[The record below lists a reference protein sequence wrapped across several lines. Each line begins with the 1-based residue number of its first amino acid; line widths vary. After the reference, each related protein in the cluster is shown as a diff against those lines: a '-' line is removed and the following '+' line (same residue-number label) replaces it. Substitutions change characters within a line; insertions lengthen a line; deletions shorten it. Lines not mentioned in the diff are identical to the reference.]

1 MPTPLTPHLQ
11 LALQRLSQAFEQA
24 LERTQEVT
32 GQLAGSALKA
42 ARRDELLL
50 TQDLLRQQH
59 SQCIWHF
66 EHSLRQQWEQ
76 AQTVGEPVRNRPSTW
91 GELSLMDDSAVD
103 ALVAADRIGKALGHG
118 SEWELRDVELF
129 VGALLNDDS
138 AGPDRNPVRPEIVAR
153 ALMHAVDELTDQAS
167 LRQTLSEEITRS
179 LSLQMKL
186 CYADLA
192 IQFRQRGLKAQ
203 DLRPLTSDAAPRG
216 SAPATAPPTANASAG
231 PGAPMGGPA
240 GAGLASG
247 PGGPAMA
254 PAPIGAQG
262 GLGYVEPVVM
272 DLLRRLHVATPAV
285 SMAALSDPSATAA
298 MPGNLIHQH
307 RDELRQATHTPLD
320 HMVIDVV
327 ASLFDA
333 ILADPKVP
341 PQMARLLGR
350 LQLPVLRAALGDTSF
365 FAKRNHPVRRFVN
378 RLASLACSFEDFS
391 RDPGLGFLKR
401 VSELVEEIAGGDFER
416 IKTYENQLDQLD
428 AFIAGQAQQTLQAQG
443 QDTAALLER
452 KEALARQRLQY
463 QKQLEKALGDLPLP
477 EFLRRFLAR
486 DWGPVIVEASTKG
499 EAQELMAR
507 RQGRD
512 LAVSVLPKG
521 GSPARKDFLAQLPLL
536 VRGINL
542 GLDTVGSP
550 EAVRK
555 QLFADLLPV
564 HAESLKTPSLS
575 PLDHNLLV
583 KRIEAAFGL
592 AVPGEVEAL
601 RATASLDIDLEQVFA
616 PEEASQVGLV
626 AEAQVA
632 WNGQVDIDLGAEP
645 EAPLQAVDI
654 SIDGLPE
661 AEAPEPTSGTALFD
675 HLQLGC
681 AYRIHTGTDWKKV
694 KLTHISAQRS
704 FFIFTEGE
712 QFPKTVTMTARML
725 RRLCE
730 TERLRTV
737 ENAFLLERATARAR
751 NQLAAL
757 LPAAKAGAA
766 R

>member
-1 MPTPLTPHLQ
+1 MSTPLTPHLQ

-24 LERTQEVT
+24 LERTQDVT
-32 GQLAGSALKA
+32 GQLAGSALKTS
-42 ARRDELLL
+42 RRDELLL
-50 TQDLLRQQH
+50 TQALLRQQH
-59 SQCIWHF
+59 SQCVGHF
-66 EHSLRQQWEQ
+66 EHSLLQQWQ
-76 AQTVGEPVRNRPSTW
+76 PGNAEPGRRPTGWS
-91 GELSLMDDSAVD
+91 ELSLMDDSAVD
-103 ALVAADRIGKALGHG
+103 ALVAADRIGKALAHG
-118 SEWELRDVELF
+118 CEWELRDVESF
-129 VGALLNDDS
+129 VGALLNDAE
-138 AGPDRNPVRPEIVAR
+138 AGPDRNPVRPEVVAR
-153 ALMHAVDELTDQAS
+153 ALMRAVDELTDQAS

-192 IQFRQRGLKAQ
+192 VQFRQHGLKAQ
-203 DLRPLTSDAAPRG
+203 DLRALTSESSPRAGAEAAGTAAGGEAAPA
-216 SAPATAPPTANASAG
+216 APG
-231 PGAPMGGPA
+231 EPGA
-240 GAGLASG
+240 
-247 PGGPAMA
+247 A
-254 PAPIGAQG
+254 PAPIGARG
-262 GLGYVEPVVM
+262 GLGHVEPVVM
-272 DLLRRLHVATPAV
+272 DLLRRLHGASPAI
-285 SMAALSDPSATAA
+285 SLAALADPSAAAA
-298 MPGNLIHQH
+298 MPGNLIQLH

-378 RLASLACSFEDFS
+378 RLASLACSFEDFG
-391 RDPGLGFLKR
+391 RDPGLSFLKR

-428 AFIAGQAQQTLQAQG
+428 AFIAAQAQQTLQAQG

-463 QKQLEKALGDLPLP
+463 QKQLEKALGDLPIP

-536 VRGINL
+536 VRGVNL

-550 EAVRK
+550 EAIRK

-592 AVPGEVEAL
+592 AVPGEAEAL
-601 RATASLDIDLEQVFA
+601 RATAALDIDLEQVFA
-616 PEEASQVGLV
+616 PEEASQIGLV

-632 WNGQVDIDLGAEP
+632 WNGQVDIDLSAEP

-654 SIDGLPE
+654 SIDGLPA
-661 AEAPEPTSGTALFD
+661 AEAPEPTSGSALFD

-681 AYRIHTGTDWKKV
+681 AYRIHTGKDWKKV
-694 KLTHISAQRS
+694 KLTHVSAQRS

-751 NQLAAL
+751 QQLAAL
-757 LPAAKAGAA
+757 LPAAKSGSG

>member
-1 MPTPLTPHLQ
+1 MSTPLSPHLQ
-11 LALQRLSQAFEQA
+11 LSLQRLSQAFEQA

-32 GQLAGSALKA
+32 GQLAGSALKTS
-42 ARRDELLL
+42 RRDELLL
-50 TQDLLRQQH
+50 TQALLRQQH
-59 SQCIWHF
+59 TQCIGNF
-66 EHSLRQQWEQ
+66 EHSLKQQWEQ
-76 AQTVGEPVRNRPSTW
+76 ARTVGEPVRNRPSAW

-118 SEWELRDVELF
+118 CEWELRDVESF
-129 VGALLNDDS
+129 VGALLNDDE

-153 ALMHAVDELTDQAS
+153 ALMYAVDELTDQAN

-192 IQFRQRGLKAQ
+192 VQFRQRGLKAQ
-203 DLRPLTSDAAPRG
+203 DLRALTSESAVRPPGSPAAGPDAQGAAP
-216 SAPATAPPTANASAG
+216 
-231 PGAPMGGPA
+231 GGQPV
-240 GAGLASG
+240 
-247 PGGPAMA
+247 A

-262 GLGYVEPVVM
+262 GLGHVEPMVM

-285 SMAALSDPSATAA
+285 SMAALADPSATAA

-536 VRGINL
+536 VRGVNL

-550 EAVRK
+550 EAIRK

-592 AVPGEVEAL
+592 AVPGEAEAL
-601 RATASLDIDLEQVFA
+601 RATAALDIDLEQVFA

-757 LPAAKAGAA
+757 LPAAKAGAT

>member
-1 MPTPLTPHLQ
+1 MSTPLTPHLQ
-11 LALQRLSQAFEQA
+11 LALQCLSQAFQQA

-50 TQDLLRQQH
+50 TQALLRQQH
-59 SQCIWHF
+59 SQCIGNF
-66 EHSLRQQWEQ
+66 EHSLKQQWDQ
-76 AQTVGEPVRNRPSTW
+76 AKAVVEPVRKNTGW

-103 ALVAADRIGKALGHG
+103 ALVVADRIGKALSHG
-118 SEWELRDVELF
+118 CEWELRDVESF
-129 VGALLNDDS
+129 VGALLGDFD
-138 AGPDRNPVRPEIVAR
+138 AGPDRNPVRPEVVAR
-153 ALMHAVDELTDQAS
+153 ALMFTVDEMTDEAG

-192 IQFRQRGLKAQ
+192 VQFRQRGLKAQ
-203 DLRPLTSDAAPRG
+203 DLRPLTGEGAPRSASAPGTPG
-216 SAPATAPPTANASAG
+216 SASTPGSAG
-231 PGAPMGGPA
+231 PITTPGALSGSPA
-240 GAGLASG
+240 GGAGF
-247 PGGPAMA
+247 A

-262 GLGYVEPVVM
+262 GLGHVEPVVM
-272 DLLRRLHVATPAV
+272 DLLRRLHVAAPAM
-285 SMAALSDPSATAA
+285 SMAALSDPSSTAA

-333 ILADPKVP
+333 ILADPRVP

-428 AFIAGQAQQTLQAQG
+428 AFIASQAQQTLQAQG

-486 DWGPVIVEASTKG
+486 DWGPVIVEAATKG

-521 GSPARKDFLAQLPLL
+521 GSPARKDFLSQLPVL

-542 GLDTVGSP
+542 GLDSVGSP
-550 EAVRK
+550 EAIRK

-564 HAESLKTPSLS
+564 HAESLKTPGLS

-592 AVPGEVEAL
+592 AVPSEVEAL
-601 RATASLDIDLEQVFA
+601 RATAALDIDLEQVFA

-730 TERLRTV
+730 TERLRAL
-737 ENAFLLERATARAR
+737 ENNFLLERATARAR
-751 NQLAAL
+751 QQLAAL
-757 LPAAKAGAA
+757 LPGALAGSG